1 MLANGVGIEGYL
13 CNDSVAI
20 GSLTVSRPDIRI
32 KSISPPVYNV
42 GAMLVSGVG
51 SGSSPFYFCKQSDI
65 GNRRII
71 GWNEA
76 IAMNQVGAFP
86 IAGAVPLR
94 YMQDVNIVYNSQL
107 YGARLTPFVPRAS
120 PTSGIDTAGS
130 LMPSRG
136 RTPTTGTGT
145 GEAGAAATAG
155 AAADA
160 AAAAGASSA
169 AAATAG
175 AAAAA
180 AAAAG
185 AIGAGIAGA
194 ASAAGAATRS
204 PTTGAPTTGSP
215 TTGSPTGAP
224 TADPRTSIKAT
235 IIQIIKSSPDSDTAT
250 QKVYEFLDQKGII
263 PDSAHQILL
272 QELAEAQP
280 SGGRRLLSDVGDMS
294 QTWIIIRKVL
304 LETKVLTEAEV
315 IEIRQAMDDLKI
327 AKKETPPNPA
337 SGSQNT
343 TPTTNMTDDFF
354 TEGDTF
360 GDSVYDFS
368 YAIFTSLLH
377 YAGEPL
383 VGANQGNWNETGDYI
398 TFIRALMYVPNSWT
412 FHWIGAIV
420 QSVGNNLA
428 NFIKFSNTV
437 GAFFSIVK
445 MGNGSVYD
453 WSKVALGN
461 LMALFFWEALGK
473 GGNNLLRILYYAFV
487 RRNINVD
494 WGTVLPAWYM
504 VLIWC
509 FFGGLGGDPKL
520 TTTEIATRATSV
532 GVIGINKWFNL
543 LYNSFIFVNEQN
555 PGNLNPQVL
564 AYTIIDQLRGNAVFQ
579 IVDWMSKDFDRLQI
593 QPDQNVVQAV
603 EQAIPEAVVQQ
614 QDPLVGY
621 NDGTTQTDI
630 GTQSGQTQTDRTR
643 TGNQESQTTSAS
655 TQRTNSGAQGSTGRA
670 VQPTEQGGSVA
681 DNRPKPGSQDTGSQ
695 AGQQEAPPSTTVSDA
710 TMTASQGRQAPGYQ
724 MVTER
729 YVTPDSPGRLLSNNP
744 YMFLN
749 QRSLSFVNT
758 WGISGRSG
766 DIATIFTYTMRVVQ
780 IYNNLGAPP
789 SRRDPTASGFIEFMG
804 TGETPTLILII
815 RSVYAMFKVSMAD
828 DLARLG
834 VLDVGDIMIRQYGNQ
849 QFTQED
855 QLEYARKYGK
865 FFYFCLSQL
874 MARGIV
880 QNDAL
885 LQNQDPGAISVRKTA
900 RFLSMMLEFFNSL
913 GAMGQYYNT
922 RIAYDVLSRM

>member
-1 MLANGVGIEGYL
+1 
-13 CNDSVAI
+13 
-20 GSLTVSRPDIRI
+20 
-32 KSISPPVYNV
+32 
-42 GAMLVSGVG
+42 
-51 SGSSPFYFCKQSDI
+51 
-65 GNRRII
+65 
-71 GWNEA
+71 
-76 IAMNQVGAFP
+76 
-86 IAGAVPLR
+86 
-94 YMQDVNIVYNSQL
+94 
-107 YGARLTPFVPRAS
+107 
-120 PTSGIDTAGS
+120 
-130 LMPSRG
+130 
-136 RTPTTGTGT
+136 
-145 GEAGAAATAG
+145 
-155 AAADA
+155 
-160 AAAAGASSA
+160 
-169 AAATAG
+169 
-175 AAAAA
+175 
-180 AAAAG
+180 
-185 AIGAGIAGA
+185 
-194 ASAAGAATRS
+194 
-204 PTTGAPTTGSP
+204 
-215 TTGSPTGAP
+215 
-224 TADPRTSIKAT
+224 
-235 IIQIIKSSPDSDTAT
+235 
-250 QKVYEFLDQKGII
+250 
-263 PDSAHQILL
+263 
-272 QELAEAQP
+272 
-280 SGGRRLLSDVGDMS
+280 
-294 QTWIIIRKVL
+294 
-304 LETKVLTEAEV
+304 
-315 IEIRQAMDDLKI
+315 
-327 AKKETPPNPA
+327 
-337 SGSQNT
+337 
-343 TPTTNMTDDFF
+343 
-354 TEGDTF
+354 
-360 GDSVYDFS
+360 
-368 YAIFTSLLH
+368 
-377 YAGEPL
+377 
-383 VGANQGNWNETGDYI
+383 
-398 TFIRALMYVPNSWT
+398 MYVPNSWT

-437 GAFFSIVK
+437 GAFFNIVK
-445 MGNGSVYD
+445 MGNGSGYD

-461 LMALFFWEALGK
+461 LMALFFYEALGK
-473 GGNNLLRILYYAFV
+473 GGNNLLRVLYYNFV

-494 WGTVLPAWYM
+494 WGTVFPAWYM

-520 TTTEIATRATSV
+520 TTTEIATRAQRV
-532 GVIGINKWFNL
+532 GVIGVNKWFNL
-543 LYNSFIFVNEQN
+543 LYNSFIFVNDQYTANITPE
-555 PGNLNPQVL
+555 NLANS
-564 AYTIIDQLRGNAVFQ
+564 IIGELRGNAVFQ

-621 NDGTTQTDI
+621 NDGGTQTDI
-630 GTQSGQTQTDRTR
+630 GKQSGQTQTDRTR

-655 TQRTNSGAQGSTGRA
+655 THRTNSGAQGSTGRV
-670 VQPTEQGGSVA
+670 VQPTEQSGSVA
-681 DNRPKPGSQDTGSQ
+681 DNRPKPGSQDTGTE
-695 AGQQEAPPSTTVSDA
+695 AGQQQAPPSTTVSDA

-789 SRRDPTASGFIEFMG
+789 SRKDPTASGFIEFMG

-885 LQNQDPGAISVRKTA
+885 LQNQDPGAIAVRKTA

-922 RIAYDVLSRM
+922 RLAYDVLSRM

>member
-1 MLANGVGIEGYL
+1 
-13 CNDSVAI
+13 
-20 GSLTVSRPDIRI
+20 
-32 KSISPPVYNV
+32 
-42 GAMLVSGVG
+42 
-51 SGSSPFYFCKQSDI
+51 
-65 GNRRII
+65 
-71 GWNEA
+71 
-76 IAMNQVGAFP
+76 
-86 IAGAVPLR
+86 
-94 YMQDVNIVYNSQL
+94 
-107 YGARLTPFVPRAS
+107 
-120 PTSGIDTAGS
+120 
-130 LMPSRG
+130 
-136 RTPTTGTGT
+136 
-145 GEAGAAATAG
+145 
-155 AAADA
+155 
-160 AAAAGASSA
+160 
-169 AAATAG
+169 
-175 AAAAA
+175 
-180 AAAAG
+180 
-185 AIGAGIAGA
+185 
-194 ASAAGAATRS
+194 
-204 PTTGAPTTGSP
+204 
-215 TTGSPTGAP
+215 
-224 TADPRTSIKAT
+224 
-235 IIQIIKSSPDSDTAT
+235 
-250 QKVYEFLDQKGII
+250 
-263 PDSAHQILL
+263 
-272 QELAEAQP
+272 
-280 SGGRRLLSDVGDMS
+280 MS
-294 QTWIIIRKVL
+294 QTWAIIRKVL

-315 IEIRQAMDDLKI
+315 IEIRQAMEDLKI

-343 TPTTNMTDDFF
+343 TPTINMTDDFF

-360 GDSVYDFS
+360 GDNVYDFS

-377 YAGEPL
+377 YAGESL
-383 VGANQGNWNETGDYI
+383 AGANQSNWNETGDYI

-428 NFIKFSNTV
+428 NLIKFSNTV

-461 LMALFFWEALGK
+461 LMALFFYEALGK

-520 TTTEIATRATSV
+520 TTTEIATRATRV

-543 LYNSFIFVNEQN
+543 LYNSFIFVNDQN
-555 PGNLNPQVL
+555 PGNINPQVL

-621 NDGTTQTDI
+621 NDGAQADA
-630 GTQSGQTQTDRTR
+630 GQAGGQV
-643 TGNQESQTTSAS
+643 
-655 TQRTNSGAQGSTGRA
+655 QRPDS
-670 VQPTEQGGSVA
+670 
-681 DNRPKPGSQDTGSQ
+681 GSQPNRVDPGTQ
-695 AGQQEAPPSTTVSDA
+695 AGQQQAPPSTTVSDA

-729 YVTPDSPGRLLSNNP
+729 YVTSDTPGRLLSNNP

-766 DIATIFTYTMRVVQ
+766 DIATIFTYSNRVTQ
-780 IYNNLGAPP
+780 IFNNILAPL
-789 SRRDPTASGFIEFMG
+789 SRKDPTASGFIEFMG

-849 QFTQED
+849 QFTEQD
-855 QLEYARKYGK
+855 QLDYSKKYGK

-874 MARGIV
+874 IARGIV
-880 QNDAL
+880 QNDSL

-900 RFLSMMLEFFNSL
+900 RFLAMMLEFFSSL
-913 GAMGQYYNT
+913 GAMGQYYNS
-922 RIAYDVLSRM
+922 RLSFDVLSRM